1 MACKMWFGF
10 QFNLSDSSDDGLYR
24 LDLDPE
30 GQGHQWKM
38 ISIQLGSYFG
48 APKKKSSWGCLR
60 VRPDAN
66 ANADANAD
74 AEADA
79 NADTEADANRSKTIC
94 QPPLKGG
101 RHNWLNLICL
111 KILNIQMSL
120 MQCKNSKI
128 QNAIN
133 NIFLSCC
140 ILTWIVLY
148 LALSLLLLACIT

>member
-48 APKKKSSWGCLR
+48 APKKKSSRGYLR

-66 ANADANAD
+66 ADADADANG
-74 AEADA
+74 
-79 NADTEADANRSKTIC
+79 SKTIC
-94 QPPLKGG
+94 RPPLKGVD
-101 RHNWLNLICL
+101 ITTS
-111 KILNIQMSL
+111 SL
-120 MQCKNSKI
+120 SHGYSQNSKKPALVLDRTKNTECHQVERI
-128 QNAIN
+128 YFK
-133 NIFLSCC
+133 NIF
-140 ILTWIVLY
+140 
-148 LALSLLLLACIT
+148 